1 MAAVRAERTKQLC
14 SLCHAAIDLYAW
26 QEGEVAEHEKPDEV
40 IQSIRGVIKDIF
52 LFAHLEE
59 DSLRKLAL
67 AMFKVRANGGSALRV
82 PAGRAGGRAGGGA
95 AVATPWLARGRDG
108 ARRSRCCAPARAAR
122 TTDRTHHH

>member
-14 SLCHAAIDLYAW
+14 SLCHAIDLYAW

-82 PAGRAGGRAGGGA
+82 PAGRAAAGGEGGRGSGCRHA
-95 AVATPWLARGRDG
+95 LASSGSGWRQALPMLRPG
-108 ARRSRCCAPARAAR
+108 SR
-122 TTDRTHHH
+122 RTHH

>member
-1 MAAVRAERTKQLC
+1 MAAVRAERTKQL
-14 SLCHAAIDLYAW
+14 SSATLPLTYTLG

-67 AMFKVRANGGSALRV
+67 AMFKVRANGGGALRV
-82 PAGRAGGRAGGGA
+82 FLLRAGKGRGAGWERLSPRPG
-95 AVATPWLARGRDG
+95 
-108 ARRSRCCAPARAAR
+108 
-122 TTDRTHHH
+122 

>member
-82 PAGRAGGRAGGGA
+82 PAGRAGGRREGERLSPRPG
-95 AVATPWLARGRDG
+95 
-108 ARRSRCCAPARAAR
+108 
-122 TTDRTHHH
+122 

>member
-122 TTDRTHHH
+122 TTDRTHH